1 MIQNSD
7 TIIPTAME
15 RDFTAVPVLTPS
27 RAAVRVGT
35 GRSVINIL
43 IFLSSKMHNSY
54 LNTTS
59 LIVHYMSSLTCCFP
73 ILCMQD
79 DYNND
84 Y

>member
-1 MIQNSD
+1 VIQNSD

-43 IFLSSKMHNSY
+43 IF
-54 LNTTS
+54 
-59 LIVHYMSSLTCCFP
+59 IFEF
-73 ILCMQD
+73 
-79 DYNND
+79 
-84 Y
+84 